1 MSKKSLYTACAIVF
15 AVYLAISAGLL
26 TMVYKTHKAVERIEV
41 VQSHTSDIGTPTD
54 EEIHAWMQAC
64 GQRRQKLL
72 AEGHE
77 AKPCG

>member
-1 MSKKSLYTACAIVF
+1 MPNKFLYYTACLVVVVVSIVSM
-15 AVYLAISAGLL
+15 AVSVTL
-26 TMVYKTHKAVERIEV
+26 VYKTHKAVERIEV
-41 VQSHTSDIGTPTD
+41 NQSRTSDATPTD
-54 EEIHAWMQAC
+54 EEIRAWMQDC